1 MSTNIHT
8 MSMCECEFC
17 KSTYKHSY
25 PFKYIC
31 NCFYTDTHTHILLL
45 CKINLL
51 YMISVESV
59 LKIKN
64 NGLKM

>member
-1 MSTNIHT
+1 

-31 NCFYTDTHTHILLL
+31 NCFYTDTYTYTDFTSLQ
-45 CKINLL
+45 INLL

-59 LKIKN
+59 LKIN
-64 NGLKM
+64 HNGSEM